1 MRPLI
6 LTISV
11 YSDSSSSI
19 ENDLD
24 ICSSQS
30 NDDSEDDPEDDPKD
44 DPEDDPDPI
53 ISPIKLNVKTF
64 SASSLPVVSVMNARS
79 LYNKAHNISTFLKEL
94 GI

>member
-1 MRPLI
+1 MDAKLRPLI

-53 ISPIKLNVKTF
+53 ISPIKLNVKT
-64 SASSLPVVSVMNARS
+64 SSKIKQASSLPLVSVMNARS
-79 LYNKAHNISTFLKEL
+79 LYNKAHNF
-94 GI
+94 